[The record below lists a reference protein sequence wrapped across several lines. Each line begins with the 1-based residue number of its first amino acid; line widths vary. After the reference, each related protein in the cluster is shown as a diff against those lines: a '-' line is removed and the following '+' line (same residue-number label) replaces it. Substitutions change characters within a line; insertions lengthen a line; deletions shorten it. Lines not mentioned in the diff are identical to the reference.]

1 MYRLKAVLTDRRELD
16 LEPRHTQHA
25 SAQRAATAFIRD
37 FRDPCGLGVGVAYVE
52 IIDTALER
60 VAA

>member
-1 MYRLKAVLTDRRELD
+1 MYRLKAVFTDRRELD
-16 LEPRHTQHA
+16 LETRHVQYA

-37 FRDPCGLGVGVAYVE
+37 FRDPCRLGVRVAYVE
-52 IIDTALER
+52 IIDTDLER

>member
-1 MYRLKAVLTDRRELD
+1 MYRLKAVFTDRRELD
-16 LEPRHTQHA
+16 LDPRHAQHA
-25 SAQRAATAFIRD
+25 SAQRAATTFIRD
-37 FRDPCGLGVGVAYVE
+37 FRDPCGPGVGVAYVE